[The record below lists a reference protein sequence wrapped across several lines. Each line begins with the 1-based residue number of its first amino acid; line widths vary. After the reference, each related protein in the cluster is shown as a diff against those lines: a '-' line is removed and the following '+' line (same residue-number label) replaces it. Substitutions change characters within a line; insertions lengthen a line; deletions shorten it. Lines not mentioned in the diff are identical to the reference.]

1 MQFIALTKNPQ
12 WPVCN
17 GQGGIVKMRCHVFLD
32 LTYIYGTISLHVL
45 STAKESL
52 LIIMP
57 LYPQVFGV
65 KR

>member
-17 GQGGIVKMRCHVFLD
+17 GQGGIIKMRCHVFLD
-32 LTYIYGTISLHVL
+32 LTYISLDVL
-45 STAKESL
+45 GTAKESL

>member
-1 MQFIALTKNPQ
+1 
-12 WPVCN
+12 
-17 GQGGIVKMRCHVFLD
+17 MRCHVFLD